1 MSFLKINLFFIEYF
15 TGITNW
21 INNELFTVREE
32 EGFDFLHN
40 LIAISCVR
48 EKASVSASVTVEA
61 VLCVPLFLYAA
72 VSLIWMLE
80 LRSIQS
86 AVRCGLQRAGKQAA
100 ESYAEIPIVNPVNLN
115 ADLINAVGK
124 ERLDR
129 SMVVGGSGGVHCEK
143 SIAIPGTGIMELSAE
158 YEVKL
163 PVPVFHIPTLHYRER
178 MRMKGWNGYVKFNI
192 PWNSTEE
199 IVYVTATG
207 IVYHRNIH
215 CTYLEPSVHT
225 VTKEELDGIRNSSG
239 GIYHLCERCGW
250 QQGNGGFYYIT
261 DYGDRYH
268 TSSACS
274 GLKRSVYSVPL
285 SEVKGKGACSKCGG
299 K

>member
-1 MSFLKINLFFIEYF
+1 MSFLKINLFFIKYF
-15 TGITNW
+15 TRITNCM
-21 INNELFTVREE
+21 NYNFVSSREE

-40 LIAISCVR
+40 LIAISCVK
-48 EKASVSASVTVEA
+48 EKTSVSASVTVEA

-86 AVRCGLQRAGKQAA
+86 AVRCGLQSAGKQAA
-100 ESYAEIPIVNPVNLN
+100 ESLAEISVLNPLSLN

-129 SMVVGGSGGVHCEK
+129 SMIVGGSGGIHCEN
-143 SIAIPGTGIMELSAE
+143 SRTILGTGIMELTAE

-163 PVPVFHIPTLHYRER
+163 PVPVFHIPTLHYQEK
-178 MRMKGWNGYVKFNI
+178 MRMKGWNGYVRFNV
-192 PWNSTEE
+192 PWNSTEQM
-199 IVYVTATG
+199 VYVTETG
-207 IVYHRNIH
+207 IVYHCDYR
-215 CTYLEPSVHT
+215 CTYLEPSIHT
-225 VTKEELDGIRNSSG
+225 VAKAELAGIRNSSG

-250 QQGNGGFYYIT
+250 QQGNDSFYYIT

-268 TSSACS
+268 TSAACS